1 MKALTVMTLT
11 FNLSP
16 FLAGQVNA
24 MDFQMFTLDYEGCYD
39 RTRDKNY

>member
-1 MKALTVMTLT
+1 MKALTAITLT
-11 FNLSP
+11 FILSLS
-16 FLAGQVNA
+16 LAGQVNA